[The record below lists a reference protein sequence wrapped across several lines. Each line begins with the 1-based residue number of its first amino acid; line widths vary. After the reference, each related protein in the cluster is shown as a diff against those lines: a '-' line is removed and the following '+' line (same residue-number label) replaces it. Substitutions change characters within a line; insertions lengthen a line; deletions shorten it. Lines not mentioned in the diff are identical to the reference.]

1 VAHIPGGSGNG
12 LAHSCGL
19 HDPLTAAY
27 AAVKG
32 VTSALD
38 VASVLQP
45 PGRRLYLALSLTY
58 GLLSNLD
65 VGTEHLRWMGDL
77 RFTLGGLKVGGHGR
91 GGGEGE
97 GGGAPASMDTL
108 VSCTDVQR

>member
-77 RFTLGGLKVGGHGR
+77 RFTLGGLRVRRATGR
-91 GGGEGE
+91 GW
-97 GGGAPASMDTL
+97 GGAWVGAHEGCKHM
-108 VSCTDVQR
+108 